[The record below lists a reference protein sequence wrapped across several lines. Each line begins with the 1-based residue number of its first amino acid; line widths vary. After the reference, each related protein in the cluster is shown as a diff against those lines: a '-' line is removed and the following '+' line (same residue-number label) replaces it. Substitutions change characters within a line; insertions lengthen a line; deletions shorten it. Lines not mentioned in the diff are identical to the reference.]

1 MIFIKRI
8 VKYDDSTS
16 VGKYY
21 SLNLDVWTETEHHI
35 TSDTRLGIGRDT
47 AGEETAI
54 FIQVEQNGEPFITMD
69 NNGREFLNFDRKS
82 WIELR
87 KMKGVDKFKPML
99 VSENGTIWVGESFK
113 DCNFRV
119 FTKLEGKE

>member
-1 MIFIKRI
+1 L
-8 VKYDDSTS
+8 D
-16 VGKYY
+16 
-21 SLNLDVWTETEHHI
+21 LDVWVEIEHHI

-47 AGEETAI
+47 AGEETVI
-54 FIQVEQNGEPFITMD
+54 FVQVEEDGETFTVKD
-69 NNGREFLNFDRKS
+69 ENGREFLFFDRKY

-87 KMKGVDKFKPML
+87 KMRGTDKYRPMQ
-99 VSENGTIWVGESFK
+99 VSENGTIWIGESYK